1 MTQKNNIVVLGKN
14 AVKMTNDQLQ
24 DWGPI
29 VSVGHN
35 RDEFSNVM
43 YVFTSDEQE
52 LRDLCENTQDHDL
65 CENTQD
71 QFYIL
76 TTPDLYKKYVFYDR
90 VHNVVLPGHAK
101 NLEITGKTDDQ
112 TFALMTALSLCK
124 DRVLLFGYDI
134 SSQKVLRELRS
145 VILTFTDTEF
155 VFICNPPK
163 TKQLD
168 YLRNAQ
174 CLYYK
179 EMNKL

>member
-14 AVKMTNDQLQ
+14 SVKMTNDQLR

-29 VSVGHN
+29 VSIGHN
-35 RDEFSNVM
+35 REQFANVG

-52 LRDLCENTQDHDL
+52 LRDL

-90 VHNVVLPGHAK
+90 VHNVVLPGLIN
-101 NLEITGKTDDQ
+101 NLEITGETDDR

-134 SSQKVLRELRS
+134 SSQKVLKELRS

>member
-14 AVKMTNDQLQ
+14 SVKMTNDQLR

-29 VSVGHN
+29 VSIGHN
-35 RDEFSNVM
+35 REQFANVG

-52 LRDLCENTQDHDL
+52 LRDL

-90 VHNVVLPGHAK
+90 VHNVVLPGLIN
-101 NLEITGKTDDQ
+101 NLEITGETDDQ

-134 SSQKVLRELRS
+134 SSQKVLKELRS

>member
-1 MTQKNNIVVLGKN
+1 MTQRNNIVVLGKN
-14 AVKMTNDQLQ
+14 AVKMTNDQLR

-29 VSVGHN
+29 VSIGHN
-35 RDEFSNVM
+35 REQFANVG

-52 LRDLCENTQDHDL
+52 LRDL

-90 VHNVVLPGHAK
+90 VHNVVLPGLIN
-101 NLEITGKTDDQ
+101 NLEVTGETDDQ